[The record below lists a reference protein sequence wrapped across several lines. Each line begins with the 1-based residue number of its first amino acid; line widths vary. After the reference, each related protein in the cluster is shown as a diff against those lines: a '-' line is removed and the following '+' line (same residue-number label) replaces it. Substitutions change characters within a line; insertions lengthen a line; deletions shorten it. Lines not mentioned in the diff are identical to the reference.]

1 MTQLKEELEAKQ
13 NEAWTGKAA
22 AATVRA
28 YLEHADLDASV
39 YELADGEKDE
49 RRVGRMRTKV
59 SPEVSSSS

>member
-28 YLEHADLDASV
+28 YLEHADLEASV
-39 YELADGEKDE
+39 YELADGEKD
-49 RRVGRMRTKV
+49 
-59 SPEVSSSS
+59 